1 METCTGAG
9 GDSLWGGTFEDEIVE
24 KLKHDKPGVISMG
37 NYGRKSPA
45 HPPLRKHAHTD
56 ARLSHTANTNTSQ
69 FSMMIGPAPHLDG
82 GYTIFAQVVEGMDV
96 VRAINE
102 VSTNDRERPENFES
116 ALIRSVVVLE

>member
-45 HPPLRKHAHTD
+45 HPPRKHARTD

-102 VSTNDRERPENFES
+102 VLTNDRERPENFES

>member
-1 METCTGAG
+1 
-9 GDSLWGGTFEDEIVE
+9 
-24 KLKHDKPGVISMG
+24 
-37 NYGRKSPA
+37 
-45 HPPLRKHAHTD
+45 
-56 ARLSHTANTNTSQ
+56 
-69 FSMMIGPAPHLDG
+69 MMIGPAPHLDG

>member
-45 HPPLRKHAHTD
+45 HPPLTVSMHTLTP
-56 ARLSHTANTNTSQ
+56 ASHTQPTRTPRNS
-69 FSMMIGPAPHLDG
+69 
-82 GYTIFAQVVEGMDV
+82 
-96 VRAINE
+96 R
-102 VSTNDRERPENFES
+102 
-116 ALIRSVVVLE
+116 